1 LYIREQAEFLFS
13 KMKLWMRRNRKK
25 YRDLLPVE
33 FIMKALHTIT
43 PQDFVNW
50 IKNCGD
56 FYMQQ

>member
-43 PQDFVNW
+43 PQDCVNW